1 MEINYQGMSKVSL
14 VPSLHGSAVNSTHTF
29 CTLEV
34 FCDTA
39 VVAAV
44 NPAHSVPALRTI
56 KMSKE
61 QENFGGKGTV
71 TFEGTQRLVV

>member
-1 MEINYQGMSKVSL
+1 MAL
-14 VPSLHGSAVNSTHTF
+14 TVNSTAF

-34 FCDTA
+34 VCDTA

-44 NPAHSVPALRTI
+44 NSAHLAPALRAI
-56 KMSKE
+56 KTSKE
-61 QENFGGKGTV
+61 QEKFRCKGTV